1 MLGKVMKKSFLC
13 LTFVT
18 LLASCG
24 VSSSSLSES
33 SQEET
38 SSSFESSESDESSS
52 VIENNS
58 EDPNLIFYKDFS
70 GYEDDSLPFFQ
81 EGYSTVNSKFGSNYI
96 NLIDP
101 EGYIRTC
108 DIDHLTDQMTIIL
121 YAHLTN
127 LESLNE
133 TALNKVF
140 SYKVESINYYLDES
154 GFSHYDV
161 IDTYEFSHTLTA
173 ENIANNSVPGI
184 PAYSVDFSNDP
195 ISFSLNGNGANKIL
209 ITMTSKIEFTVDG
222 KNAGSNFAI
231 HSIKIT
237 K

>member
-1 MLGKVMKKSFLC
+1 MKKNLLC
-13 LTFVT
+13 LLFIV
-18 LLASCG
+18 LLTSCG
-24 VSSSSLSES
+24 ISSSIDES
-33 SQEET
+33 SQEE
-38 SSSFESSESDESSS
+38 SSSLESSESNEQSSEIESSS
-52 VIENNS
+52 
-58 EDPNLIFYKDFS
+58 EDSNLIFYKDFS

-81 EGYSTVNSKFGSNYI
+81 EGYSTANSKFGSNYI

-101 EGYIRTC
+101 NGYVRTC
-108 DIDHLTDQMTIIL
+108 DIDHLTDQMNITM

-140 SYKVESINYYLDES
+140 SYKVEAIDYYLDDS

-173 ENIANNSVPGI
+173 DDIINNSVPGI
-184 PAYSVDFSNDP
+184 PSYSVDFSNEP
-195 ISFSLNGNGANKIL
+195 ISFTLNGNGANKIL
-209 ITMTSKIEFTVDG
+209 ITMTSKIEFTADG

-231 HSIKIT
+231 HSIEIT